1 MHETVQSG
9 ASGCES
15 DRTFISASAKD
26 KPRRKAGLCGS
37 VRDRASGQKKRVNG
51 FERVDMHV
59 GNVTVC
65 VVRSDAG
72 DCRGKESPAKHANP
86 RNLYNW

>member
-1 MHETVQSG
+1 M
-9 ASGCES
+9 
-15 DRTFISASAKD
+15 SASPND
-26 KPRRKAGLCGS
+26 KPRREAGLCGS
-37 VRDRASGQKKRVNG
+37 VRDRAGKRVNG

-72 DCRGKESPAKHANP
+72 ACRGKESPAKHANP